1 MERDQI
7 WPHVNMLMMMWS
19 CQLPRLAPFVFGR
32 PFLPIV
38 VCTIVFGLLKRQ
50 QHQQQAHRKKQLY
63 FIKSNVILFIS
74 VSLTLTIYVAQT
86 NFFVMLKI
94 NIIGLHFILS

>member
-50 QHQQQAHRKKQLY
+50 QHQQQAHRKNN
-63 FIKSNVILFIS
+63 FILLKAILFIS

-86 NFFVMLKI
+86 NFFVILKI
-94 NIIGLHFILS
+94 NIIGLHLILS